1 MFYFLTIAV
10 FLFGLIVGSFLNCI
24 IYRLELKEFKKEK
37 RSALR
42 GRSFCPKCGHVL
54 SWLDLIPVLSFFILK
69 GKCRYCDKKISWQY
83 PAVETAT
90 ALLFLLIFN
99 FQFSIFNQ
107 SSILNFDFQ
116 IILNTCFLFLISS
129 FLIVIFVFDL
139 KHYII
144 PDSAIF
150 SAIGIVLIFRILKLI
165 QSSEFRI
172 QNSILAGIG
181 AAVFFLLIVLITKG
195 KGMGIGDIKLAFFMG
210 LFLGYPAILVALFFS
225 FLIGAIIGVILILLK
240 KKTLKSEVPFGP
252 FLIIGTYSALFWSQ
266 EIINWYLKL
275 FKL

>member
-69 GKCRYCDKKISWQY
+69 RKCRYCDKKISWQY

-150 SAIGIVLIFRILKLI
+150 SAIGIVLIFGILKLI

>member
-69 GKCRYCDKKISWQY
+69 RKCRYCDKKISWQY

>member
-54 SWLDLIPVLSFFILK
+54 SWLDLIPALSFFILK

-150 SAIGIVLIFRILKLI
+150 SAIGIVLIFGILKLI